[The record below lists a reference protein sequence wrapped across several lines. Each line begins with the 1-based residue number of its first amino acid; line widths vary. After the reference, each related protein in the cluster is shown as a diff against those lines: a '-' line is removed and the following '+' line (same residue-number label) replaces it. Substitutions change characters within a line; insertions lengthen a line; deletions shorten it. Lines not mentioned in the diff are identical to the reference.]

1 MYTCVITRTQMRR
14 FIVASSL
21 AVAIGVALVPQWAGN
36 DLVRAQKGT
45 SNQMLAN
52 TAVIIIQ
59 VY

>member
-1 MYTCVITRTQMRR
+1 MRR